1 MEGVQA
7 DLLPACT
14 DLRQHFSNLLAIC
27 VGAGKELGI
36 AYTKTNTQMDQ
47 IPASALKR
55 YLFGGRLSRIGCLM
69 NQRRPVLAR
78 PRISHAIRA
87 LQTDTDHAQPS
98 PAIPLRKQLKDEAKQ
113 RKAELHKSAKKKK
126 GALENWELT
135 VGIEIHAQLNTA
147 RKLFSAASSSVDDA
161 PNTHVA
167 FFDIA
172 IPGSQPI
179 FQKEALIPAIRAAL
193 ALNCNIQKKSK
204 FDRKH
209 YFHWDQPSGYQ
220 ITQYY
225 EPFAKDGF
233 ITLYPHDGIAKE
245 DGGEVRI
252 DIKQIQMEQ
261 DTAKTTTMLGGIHL
275 LDFNRAGLP
284 LIEIITQPQ
293 IHHPQTAAALVRKIQ
308 LLLNSVDACVLGMQS
323 GGLRA
328 DVNVSVRR
336 RGDVTGSLQYGS
348 VSGLGQ
354 RTEIKNLSS
363 FKAVEDAIIAERDR
377 QITLIESGGVVEGET
392 RGWTIGNTETVRLR
406 GKEGEVDYR
415 YMPDPDIAPVI
426 IGEDLLGHL
435 QSTLG
440 ILPEEEIGLLVSDY
454 GLTAKDAKS
463 LVSLNDG
470 YRVEYFRNIV
480 DHLIKLT
487 PPEES
492 KESAQVEVEPSSD
505 LSRRSTSLSQKRLG
519 KLAGN
524 WVLHELGGVV
534 SAEEESK
541 LEITTEGECRQIPS
555 LQLATLVN
563 HVDTKRVTGK
573 TAKRILATLFD
584 NAAEATYL
592 SVDEI
597 IASQDLWFKPLSES
611 EYFDLAHQVYDEKIV
626 EEILNGKEGKINYL
640 VGQMIRSVDDGRVDP
655 VEATRIMKEV
665 IAQRRRA
672 SIK

>member
-1 MEGVQA
+1 
-7 DLLPACT
+7 
-14 DLRQHFSNLLAIC
+14 
-27 VGAGKELGI
+27 
-36 AYTKTNTQMDQ
+36 MDR

-55 YLFGGRLSRIGCLM
+55 YLFGGRISKVGCLIK
-69 NQRRPVLAR
+69 QRRPVLSR
-78 PRISHAIRA
+78 PQLCHTVRG
-87 LQTDTDHAQPS
+87 LQTDTDHARPN
-98 PAIPLRKQLKDEAKQ
+98 PTVPLRKQLKDEAKQ
-113 RKAELHKSAKKKK
+113 RKAESSKSAKKKK

-135 VGIEIHAQLNTA
+135 VGIEIHAQLNTE
-147 RKLFSAASSSVDDA
+147 RKLFSAAASSIDDT

-179 FQKEALIPAIRAAL
+179 FQKETLIPALRAAL
-193 ALNCNIQKKSK
+193 ALNCNIQKRSK

-233 ITLYPHDGIAKE
+233 ITLFPHDGIAKE
-245 DGGEVRI
+245 DGSEVRI
-252 DIKQIQMEQ
+252 DIKQVQMEQ
-261 DTAKTTTMLGGIHL
+261 DTAKTTTMLGDVHL

-336 RGDVTGSLQYGS
+336 RGDISGGLEYGC
-348 VSGLGQ
+348 VGGLGQ

-392 RGWTIGNTETVRLR
+392 RGWTIGNAETVRLR

-415 YMPDPDIAPVI
+415 YMPDPDIAPII
-426 IGEDLLGHL
+426 IGEDLLSHL

-440 ILPEEEIGLLVSDY
+440 VLPDQEIGLLVSDY
-454 GLTAKDAKS
+454 GLTTKDAKS

-470 YRVEYFRNIV
+470 YRVEYFRNVV
-480 DHLIKLT
+480 DHLI
-487 PPEES
+487 EM
-492 KESAQVEVEPSSD
+492 A
-505 LSRRSTSLSQKRLG
+505 LSREHNKPLETIDGKVNDQMKDVTRSETNKEINIQKRLG

-524 WVLHELGGVV
+524 WVLHELGGVI
-534 SAEEESK
+534 SAEEESA
-541 LEITTEGECRQIPS
+541 LEITSEGHCHQIPP
-555 LQLATLVN
+555 LQLATLIN
-563 HVDTKRVTGK
+563 YVDTKRVTGK
-573 TAKRILATLFD
+573 TAKSVLATLFD
-584 NAAEATYL
+584 NATEDINL
-592 SVDEI
+592 SVNEI
-597 IASQDLWFKPLSES
+597 LTSQDLWFRPLSEL
-611 EYFDLAHQVYDEKIV
+611 EYIDLAGQVCDEKIV
-626 EEILNGKEGKINYL
+626 KEILNGKEGKINYL
-640 VGQMIRSVDDGRVDP
+640 VGQMIRLADDGRVDP
-655 VEATRIMKEV
+655 VEATRIMKNLIENSRGLSS
-665 IAQRRRA
+665 Q
-672 SIK
+672 